1 MEKEPVVMRLDRRDF
16 DRIKEG
22 KQIWELRLNDLKRK
36 NIRSGDTIV
45 FMRRPELQERLEVT
59 VLERQHFNDM
69 QRLLDVIPMTEL
81 RGERMDELE
90 FIQSFMV
97 HYRPEEVVQHGIVAF
112 KLLTLRNVIPA

>member
-1 MEKEPVVMRLDRRDF
+1 MDKEPVVMRLDRKDF

-45 FMRRPELQERLEVT
+45 FMRRPELEERLEVK

-69 QRLLDVIPMTEL
+69 QRLLDVIPMMEL
-81 RGERMDELE
+81 RGEKMDELE
-90 FIQSFMV
+90 FIQSFMA
-97 HYRPEEVVQHGIVAF
+97 HYRPDEVVQHGICAF
-112 KLLTLRNVIPA
+112 KIQKL